1 MTVNIKIN
9 TDTPT
14 GRRLLREVSKYP
26 KVVEIENNTMQSITG
41 EKFYTVNEVD
51 EMCMNKL
58 SNLYGVDMH
67 KLKSKL

>member
-26 KVVEIENNTMQSITG
+26 KVVEIENSESKVIKSVPRETIS
-41 EKFYTVNEVD
+41 ENEVFEKVWD
-51 EMCMNKL
+51 IM
-58 SNLYGVDMH
+58 SDHYHVDIR
-67 KLKSKL
+67 KV